1 MRKYLF
7 NTSAFLPFANS
18 INETRGLFRLIDTLS
33 GLERVLFKGKEGT
46 FSQKVSDFLPSDL
59 VVIFKDL
66 EMKGLVPEGEN
77 QQINFLKELIFY
89 LKDLARIKI
98 TLAFEP
104 TNNFILKINNVIT
117 NDIGQKVI
125 LDIVV
130 DQFII
135 GGAAFEYQG
144 KVYEYTLWR
153 RLEEVIGN
161 LTGKLSQKSSFEF
174 TQDDPEFTEGSEVIS
189 QK

>member
-59 VVIFKDL
+59 VVIF
-66 EMKGLVPEGEN
+66 
-77 QQINFLKELIFY
+77 
-89 LKDLARIKI
+89 KDLARIKI